1 MVSGQQL
8 DVTETQKV
16 SYCIPLWLRD
26 AQMAASSARIPGRL
40 QPVMEARA
48 EPVAVV
54 CYGPSLADT
63 WEQVR
68 EFPFVISCS
77 GSHRFLVERGIIP
90 TYHVEVD
97 PRPHKVQLI
106 GPPQAATTYLI
117 ASTCHAAV
125 FDHLEGHTVQLW
137 HVFDSAAEGLRALP
151 PGEWAVTGGCSVGLR
166 ALTIAGFLGFRD
178 LHVFGMDGCL
188 FHSMVVETEDGP
200 MTIKKLVDSG
210 YTGRVLSL
218 ATEGEESG
226 SLRWNRVVR
235 GWARPNAVK
244 KAWVSLLAP
253 GGGGRRRLTVTE
265 DHPCAVVADPLAPVV
280 KFVEARDV
288 HGQYLVRQPRQVS
301 GHNEHA
307 LYSTEQT
314 SVLVGTFLGDGSVDR
329 NGCFRIVHGPAQ
341 KEYLDFKSCVL
352 DGTVDVIRSG
362 TKGYSPGKPAYRL
375 TLPTNGQTQA
385 LRRIAYVEG
394 AKSPVP
400 VLKYVDRMA
409 LAFWYMDDGNLAVP
423 HGGRHNARLYTC
435 AFSSEDHAVLVRWF
449 EETWQ
454 IIPRVYV
461 GTAGYSYLHFP
472 AAYSERFF
480 ALVAPY
486 VPRCMAHKLP
496 PALMAYAGTH
506 SYGHQRL
513 GYAAAQV
520 TDVRMEP
527 DDRYHQSKLYDV
539 EVERDHNFVAN
550 GTVVHNCEGATG
562 KHAAE
567 HPSQPKGHAVTVY
580 EGVEY
585 RTTPSMLAAAQS
597 TWHELNQ
604 MPAVKATFYGEG
616 LVQAMSRNYVPSPK
630 LTDKPFANVVGFVKP
645 MLISAEYAALN
656 RQLHQENAA
665 YGVGGGKHAPTVLKL
680 AESVD
685 ARSVLD
691 YGSGKSGL
699 AKSMP
704 YGITEYDPAVP
715 GKDESPRPADLVV
728 CTDVLEHIEP
738 DKLAFVLADLQ
749 RCTRKVG
756 YFVIHTGPAAKHLAD
771 GRNTHL
777 IQRGLAWWQKQL
789 GRYFTIGKLFPRGAE
804 IHAVVGPKLAP
815 SPPKAPPKE
824 IPTHGKRSGSKKGR
838 ARGPAQG
845 AGR

>member
-1 MVSGQQL
+1 MKPGDIL
-8 DVTETQKV
+8 DAAVTQKV
-16 SYCIPLWLRD
+16 SYCVPLWLRD
-26 AQMAASSARIPGRL
+26 EQIKQATARIAGRL
-40 QPVMEARA
+40 QPVTDARP

-54 CYGPSLADT
+54 CYGPSLNDT

-68 EFPFVISCS
+68 DFPFVISCS
-77 GSHRFLVERGIIP
+77 GSHKFLVDRGIIP
-90 TYHVEVD
+90 HYHVEVD

-106 GPPQAATTYLI
+106 GPPQPETEYLI

-125 FDHLEGHTVQLW
+125 FDHLEGHTVKLW
-137 HVFDSAAEGLRALP
+137 HVFDSAAEGIRALP

-178 LHVFGMDGCL
+178 LHVFGMDG
-188 FHSMVVETEDGP
+188 
-200 MTIKKLVDSG
+200 
-210 YTGRVLSL
+210 
-218 ATEGEESG
+218 
-226 SLRWNRVVR
+226 
-235 GWARPNAVK
+235 
-244 KAWVSLLAP
+244 
-253 GGGGRRRLTVTE
+253 
-265 DHPCAVVADPLAPVV
+265 
-280 KFVEARDV
+280 
-288 HGQYLVRQPRQVS
+288 
-301 GHNEHA
+301 
-307 LYSTEQT
+307 
-314 SVLVGTFLGDGSVDR
+314 
-329 NGCFRIVHGPAQ
+329 
-341 KEYLDFKSCVL
+341 
-352 DGTVDVIRSG
+352 
-362 TKGYSPGKPAYRL
+362 
-375 TLPTNGQTQA
+375 
-385 LRRIAYVEG
+385 
-394 AKSPVP
+394 
-400 VLKYVDRMA
+400 
-409 LAFWYMDDGNLAVP
+409 
-423 HGGRHNARLYTC
+423 
-435 AFSSEDHAVLVRWF
+435 
-449 EETWQ
+449 
-454 IIPRVYV
+454 
-461 GTAGYSYLHFP
+461 
-472 AAYSERFF
+472 
-480 ALVAPY
+480 
-486 VPRCMAHKLP
+486 
-496 PALMAYAGTH
+496 
-506 SYGHQRL
+506 
-513 GYAAAQV
+513 
-520 TDVRMEP
+520 
-527 DDRYHQSKLYDV
+527 
-539 EVERDHNFVAN
+539 
-550 GTVVHNCEGATG
+550 CEGATG

-604 MPAVKATFYGEG
+604 MPVVRATFYGEG

-630 LTDKPFANVVGFVKP
+630 VTGKPFANVVGFVKP
-645 MLISAEYAALN
+645 ALISAEYAALN

-680 AESVD
+680 AESVN

-699 AKSMP
+699 AKAMP
-704 YGITEYDPAVP
+704 YGIIEYDPAMP

-777 IQRGLAWWQKQL
+777 IQRGLPWWQKQL

-815 SPPKAPPKE
+815 SPPKE